1 MIRMPTRFHHLPA
14 FYLQILSAS
23 VVRFEILKKNGLC
36 TLVPL
41 IDSMG
46 HWPVPNLDGTW
57 RPDCNPTNSI
67 KLNLDRMV
75 PRPTWKTNWFRQ
87 LFDICK
93 YTDTHIYIYI
103 HVYVCVYLS
112 IYPGKHLDLPALVG
126 GHLRMS
132 SKRGKNE
139 IFFFCIMAN
148 FMLYIGTRSIGTC
161 ASLLHIIIIIVI
173 IIIRPLLKIFNE
185 CRSLT
190 GVGKLNPYWR
200 SSMNVEV

>member
-75 PRPTWKTNWFRQ
+75 PRPTWKTNWFRL

-93 YTDTHIYIYI
+93 YTDTHTHIYIYI
-103 HVYVCVYLS
+103 HMYMCVSIYLS
-112 IYPGKHLDLPALVG
+112 IRANTSICPRLSAAIFVCPQNAVK
-126 GHLRMS
+126 MS
-132 SKRGKNE
+132 
-139 IFFFCIMAN
+139 FFF
-148 FMLYIGTRSIGTC
+148 F
-161 ASLLHIIIIIVI
+161 LHH
-173 IIIRPLLKIFNE
+173 
-185 CRSLT
+185 
-190 GVGKLNPYWR
+190 G
-200 SSMNVEV
+200 